1 MNRDIVLKNFF
12 NKLKEAKSQN
22 VRDVRLSLKEMD
34 DLGYILFELTS
45 EFYDKVM
52 TSSNKVNKQN
62 DEVINNKYL
71 ILKYPYNNSNEN
83 MAVNYEDSNWFGILS
98 IRKFLESLKIKVTPY
113 IINGVEIIPV
123 PKAFIYS
130 LDYIEILDFDFYDDE
145 FKNNLYKEINKAF
158 IKNLL

>member
-12 NKLKEAKSQN
+12 NKLKEAKNQN

-62 DEVINNKYL
+62 DEG
-71 ILKYPYNNSNEN
+71 
-83 MAVNYEDSNWFGILS
+83 DSMSSPN
-98 IRKFLESLKIKVTPY
+98 
-113 IINGVEIIPV
+113 
-123 PKAFIYS
+123 
-130 LDYIEILDFDFYDDE
+130 DE
-145 FKNNLYKEINKAF
+145 PTIDGGSFK
-158 IKNLL
+158 

>member
-1 MNRDIVLKNFF
+1 MLQKNFF

-62 DEVINNKYL
+62 DEG
-71 ILKYPYNNSNEN
+71 
-83 MAVNYEDSNWFGILS
+83 DSMSSPN
-98 IRKFLESLKIKVTPY
+98 
-113 IINGVEIIPV
+113 
-123 PKAFIYS
+123 
-130 LDYIEILDFDFYDDE
+130 DE
-145 FKNNLYKEINKAF
+145 PTIDGGSFK
-158 IKNLL
+158 

>member
-1 MNRDIVLKNFF
+1 MLQKNFF

-62 DEVINNKYL
+62 DEGD
-71 ILKYPYNNSNEN
+71 N
-83 MAVNYEDSNWFGILS
+83 MSSPN
-98 IRKFLESLKIKVTPY
+98 
-113 IINGVEIIPV
+113 
-123 PKAFIYS
+123 
-130 LDYIEILDFDFYDDE
+130 DE
-145 FKNNLYKEINKAF
+145 PTIDGGSFK
-158 IKNLL
+158 

>member
-62 DEVINNKYL
+62 DEGD
-71 ILKYPYNNSNEN
+71 N
-83 MAVNYEDSNWFGILS
+83 MSSPN
-98 IRKFLESLKIKVTPY
+98 
-113 IINGVEIIPV
+113 
-123 PKAFIYS
+123 
-130 LDYIEILDFDFYDDE
+130 DE
-145 FKNNLYKEINKAF
+145 PTIDGGSFK
-158 IKNLL
+158 

>member
-1 MNRDIVLKNFF
+1 MNRDIVVKNFF

-62 DEVINNKYL
+62 DEGD
-71 ILKYPYNNSNEN
+71 N
-83 MAVNYEDSNWFGILS
+83 MSSPN
-98 IRKFLESLKIKVTPY
+98 
-113 IINGVEIIPV
+113 
-123 PKAFIYS
+123 
-130 LDYIEILDFDFYDDE
+130 DE
-145 FKNNLYKEINKAF
+145 PTRDGGSFK
-158 IKNLL
+158 

>member
-62 DEVINNKYL
+62 DEGDSMSS
-71 ILKYPYNNSNEN
+71 SN
-83 MAVNYEDSNWFGILS
+83 
-98 IRKFLESLKIKVTPY
+98 
-113 IINGVEIIPV
+113 
-123 PKAFIYS
+123 
-130 LDYIEILDFDFYDDE
+130 DE
-145 FKNNLYKEINKAF
+145 PTIDGGSFK
-158 IKNLL
+158 

>member
-62 DEVINNKYL
+62 DEG
-71 ILKYPYNNSNEN
+71 
-83 MAVNYEDSNWFGILS
+83 DSMSSPN
-98 IRKFLESLKIKVTPY
+98 
-113 IINGVEIIPV
+113 
-123 PKAFIYS
+123 
-130 LDYIEILDFDFYDDE
+130 DE
-145 FKNNLYKEINKAF
+145 PTIDGGSFK
-158 IKNLL
+158 

>member
-62 DEVINNKYL
+62 DEG
-71 ILKYPYNNSNEN
+71 
-83 MAVNYEDSNWFGILS
+83 DSVSSPN
-98 IRKFLESLKIKVTPY
+98 
-113 IINGVEIIPV
+113 
-123 PKAFIYS
+123 
-130 LDYIEILDFDFYDDE
+130 DE
-145 FKNNLYKEINKAF
+145 PTIDGGSFK
-158 IKNLL
+158 

>member
-62 DEVINNKYL
+62 DEGD
-71 ILKYPYNNSNEN
+71 N
-83 MAVNYEDSNWFGILS
+83 MS
-98 IRKFLESLKIKVTPY
+98 SL
-113 IINGVEIIPV
+113 N
-123 PKAFIYS
+123 
-130 LDYIEILDFDFYDDE
+130 DE
-145 FKNNLYKEINKAF
+145 PTIDGGSFK
-158 IKNLL
+158 

>member
-1 MNRDIVLKNFF
+1 MNRDVVLKNFF

-62 DEVINNKYL
+62 DEGD
-71 ILKYPYNNSNEN
+71 N
-83 MAVNYEDSNWFGILS
+83 MSSPN
-98 IRKFLESLKIKVTPY
+98 
-113 IINGVEIIPV
+113 
-123 PKAFIYS
+123 
-130 LDYIEILDFDFYDDE
+130 DE
-145 FKNNLYKEINKAF
+145 PTIDGGSFK
-158 IKNLL
+158 

>member
-1 MNRDIVLKNFF
+1 MLVTRLYNSITLANELAIDLN
-12 NKLKEAKSQN
+12 N
-22 VRDVRLSLKEMD
+22 VTIALEDRLSTATKATTSTADIENNDFILNQPKEE
-34 DLGYILFELTS
+34 II
-45 EFYDKVM
+45 K
-52 TSSNKVNKQN
+52 NKF
-62 DEVINNKYL
+62 L
-71 ILKYPYNNSNEN
+71 ILKYPYNNPNEN

>member
-62 DEVINNKYL
+62 DEGDNMSSPNDEPTIGALNNVCSL
-71 ILKYPYNNSNEN
+71 
-83 MAVNYEDSNWFGILS
+83 LS
-98 IRKFLESLKIKVTPY
+98 R
-113 IINGVEIIPV
+113 
-123 PKAFIYS
+123 
-130 LDYIEILDFDFYDDE
+130 
-145 FKNNLYKEINKAF
+145 
-158 IKNLL
+158 

>member
-1 MNRDIVLKNFF
+1 MNRDIVLKNSF

-62 DEVINNKYL
+62 DEGD
-71 ILKYPYNNSNEN
+71 N
-83 MAVNYEDSNWFGILS
+83 MSSPN
-98 IRKFLESLKIKVTPY
+98 
-113 IINGVEIIPV
+113 
-123 PKAFIYS
+123 
-130 LDYIEILDFDFYDDE
+130 DE
-145 FKNNLYKEINKAF
+145 PTIDGGSFK
-158 IKNLL
+158 

>member
-12 NKLKEAKSQN
+12 EKLKEAKSQN

-62 DEVINNKYL
+62 DEG
-71 ILKYPYNNSNEN
+71 
-83 MAVNYEDSNWFGILS
+83 DSMSSPN
-98 IRKFLESLKIKVTPY
+98 
-113 IINGVEIIPV
+113 
-123 PKAFIYS
+123 
-130 LDYIEILDFDFYDDE
+130 DE
-145 FKNNLYKEINKAF
+145 PTIDGGSFK
-158 IKNLL
+158 

>member
-1 MNRDIVLKNFF
+1 MNRDVVLKNFF

-62 DEVINNKYL
+62 DEG
-71 ILKYPYNNSNEN
+71 
-83 MAVNYEDSNWFGILS
+83 DSVSSPN
-98 IRKFLESLKIKVTPY
+98 
-113 IINGVEIIPV
+113 
-123 PKAFIYS
+123 
-130 LDYIEILDFDFYDDE
+130 DE
-145 FKNNLYKEINKAF
+145 PTIDGGSFK
-158 IKNLL
+158 

>member
-1 MNRDIVLKNFF
+1 MNRDVVLKNFF

-62 DEVINNKYL
+62 DEG
-71 ILKYPYNNSNEN
+71 
-83 MAVNYEDSNWFGILS
+83 DSMSSPN
-98 IRKFLESLKIKVTPY
+98 
-113 IINGVEIIPV
+113 
-123 PKAFIYS
+123 
-130 LDYIEILDFDFYDDE
+130 DE
-145 FKNNLYKEINKAF
+145 PTIDGGSFK
-158 IKNLL
+158 

>member
-34 DLGYILFELTS
+34 DLGYVLFELTS

-62 DEVINNKYL
+62 DEGD
-71 ILKYPYNNSNEN
+71 N
-83 MAVNYEDSNWFGILS
+83 MSSPN
-98 IRKFLESLKIKVTPY
+98 
-113 IINGVEIIPV
+113 
-123 PKAFIYS
+123 
-130 LDYIEILDFDFYDDE
+130 DE
-145 FKNNLYKEINKAF
+145 PTIDGGSFK
-158 IKNLL
+158 